1 MNVSEAPITLA
12 TLNTEELMERIP
24 TIVYLSLVMIIG
36 IPGNTL
42 VILIY
47 FGSLWKLEGAHWTF
61 IRTITIVDFLICI
74 IIIPFEF
81 YQQTHQLTFYAENAC
96 KSFKVISV
104 HLSVMASLLLV
115 MMSANRLYRI
125 WWPLK
130 LPLSSRQAL
139 ISIIILGIVV
149 TAVSLPEGILSGI
162 NLKHRKHNIT
172 GYDCGL
178 ADMYKRTIYSS
189 AYSIVL
195 LVGFILCVSSLIT
208 MYSII
213 WNKLRKRGNFRS
225 TKSSHLQI
233 DIANESSGVQTVEL
247 EDESSFSN
255 KTVSQKIK
263 GNSSGS
269 GKKSLQ
275 RQRNTS
281 QRNRESRKVTKT
293 AFVISIA
300 FILSYLPYITVKL
313 VSALSTGQ
321 YTSDSIIKGIIPI
334 LSRCFLL
341 NNIINPFVY
350 VCLDQTFLTQCK
362 RVLLCRSR

>member
-1 MNVSEAPITLA
+1 
-12 TLNTEELMERIP
+12 
-24 TIVYLSLVMIIG
+24 
-36 IPGNTL
+36 
-42 VILIY
+42 
-47 FGSLWKLEGAHWTF
+47 
-61 IRTITIVDFLICI
+61 
-74 IIIPFEF
+74 
-81 YQQTHQLTFYAENAC
+81 
-96 KSFKVISV
+96 
-104 HLSVMASLLLV
+104 
-115 MMSANRLYRI
+115 
-125 WWPLK
+125 
-130 LPLSSRQAL
+130 
-139 ISIIILGIVV
+139 
-149 TAVSLPEGILSGI
+149 
-162 NLKHRKHNIT
+162 
-172 GYDCGL
+172 
-178 ADMYKRTIYSS
+178 
-189 AYSIVL
+189 
-195 LVGFILCVSSLIT
+195 

-313 VSALSTGQ
+313 VAALSNGQ
-321 YTSDSIIKGIIPI
+321 YKSDSIIQGIIPI